1 MNNSSLS
8 LQQIIENLLRA
19 TGRENVENL
28 LTIIRE
34 HGYYRVGC
42 HRHHMHQGGLAQ
54 HALEVLWQMKRHESA
69 QMPMDSIVVVAL
81 LHDLCNIRGF
91 AHIRRH
97 GSRSVRIA
105 TREAGFK
112 LKPTEYSAI
121 LWHMHGMKEKGT
133 LGASF
138 DKVLD
143 NPLWQ
148 QLRKADHYSSANPMT
163 KQQLIDTLE
172 GKTDKV
178 AKPTNESHSA
188 PKMHAEPT
196 ERVKIPNDT
205 EKRFDDDTEKRL
217 RALKR
222 SLPIEHIRAVVEA
235 LGYNSESLNDSFST
249 SQSYKTDEWKEHNE
263 MFDRDYLKHA
273 AFEEIEDHREELF
286 DRRSAKRGAA
296 KLLASYIY
304 EETNGVFKT
313 NWKVNA
319 MYDWLVREFGFKD
332 SYWTFY
338 KACQQLDGYNRRK

>member
-8 LQQIIENLLRA
+8 LQQTIENLLRA

-28 LTIIRE
+28 LTIMRE

-42 HRHHMHQGGLAQ
+42 HRHHKYQGGLAQ

-69 QMPMDSIVVVAL
+69 LMPMDSIVVVAL

-105 TREAGFK
+105 TREAGFR

-172 GKTDKV
+172 GKKVKAVAIESASEGNARKKYDKPLV
-178 AKPTNESHSA
+178 SA
-188 PKMHAEPT
+188 PKPQ
-196 ERVKIPNDT
+196 
-205 EKRFDDDTEKRL
+205 RFDDDTTKRL
-217 RALKR
+217 RALARKGIP
-222 SLPIEHIRAVVEA
+222 LDNIIAVVQAIVGSDYDTQNDVFGNNAFNNTAE
-235 LGYNSESLNDSFST
+235 YN
-249 SQSYKTDEWKEHNE
+249 KHNA
-263 MFDRDYLKHA
+263 MFATQYLKHA
-273 AFEEIEDHREELF
+273 DPNDIENHRAELY
-286 DRRSAKRGAA
+286 DRCAA
-296 KLLASYIY
+296 KKAAAQHVATYIY
-304 EETNGVFKT
+304 QETNGVFKT
-313 NWKVNA
+313 NWKVNEI
-319 MYDWLVREFGFKD
+319 YEWLVEEFGFKVKD
-332 SYWTFY
+332 CTFY
-338 KACQQLDGYNRRK
+338 KACQQLDGYKRRK